1 MDAPYVFVVAQPS
14 GLAIRKSNLPIDAH
28 RRVDDDARS
37 HTRAKDLP
45 HNNFAGSMQVH
56 VAGEPGD
63 SGDKMKGHLVHV
75 EEMRFRA
82 QVEGAPEVLFDA
94 GDQPSRRGP
103 SPVQATLLAT
113 MACTAS
119 DVVSIL
125 RKERIPFR
133 ALEIEAEAERAKE
146 VPGCSRRFIS
156 TTECAGI
163 TSKKPR
169 SSGRSTC
176 RPRSIAPSE

>member
-45 HNNFAGSMQVH
+45 HNNLAGSMQVH

-75 EEMRFRA
+75 EAMRFRA
-82 QVEGAPEVLFDA
+82 QVEGAPEILFDA
-94 GDQPSRRGP
+94 GDQRSRP
-103 SPVQATLLAT
+103 WPCPIQATLFA
-113 MACTAS
+113 MTA
-119 DVVSIL
+119 
-125 RKERIPFR
+125 F
-133 ALEIEAEAERAKE
+133 
-146 VPGCSRRFIS
+146 
-156 TTECAGI
+156 
-163 TSKKPR
+163 R
-169 SSGRSTC
+169 SSGS
-176 RPRSIAPSE
+176 